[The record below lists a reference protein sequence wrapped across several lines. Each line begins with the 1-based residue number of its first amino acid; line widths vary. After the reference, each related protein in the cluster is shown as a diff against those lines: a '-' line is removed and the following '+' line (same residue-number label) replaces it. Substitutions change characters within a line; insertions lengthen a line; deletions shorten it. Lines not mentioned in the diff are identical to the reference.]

1 MPIVRSFSIAVAF
14 ALASAV
20 CTAVPVAAQFARP
33 SAVVLPERYHVEI
46 GGALWRPTPELLV
59 SSESLGIPGTT
70 IDGVGDLGFTRS
82 RFGELR
88 AVVRAA
94 RRHKLRVHYLP
105 IEYAAAATVER
116 TFVFNG
122 TTYRAGI
129 PVDSAFAWKTW
140 RLGYEYDFVSRE
152 RGYVGV
158 IAEVKHTDVKLAV
171 AAPLLAEEAQA
182 RVPVPAIGGIVRVYP
197 ADIVSITG
205 EVTGMNL
212 PGSLTQDDD
221 TAKYLDWDL
230 YLTVNVGRHAGLQV
244 GYRSIDLQYLA
255 DEDRGRL
262 THKGAY
268 IGGVVRF

>member
-1 MPIVRSFSIAVAF
+1 MPIRAF
-14 ALASAV
+14 TVSLALASIT
-20 CTAVPVAAQFARP
+20 CTAIPAAAQFGRP
-33 SAVVLPERYHVEI
+33 SAVLPAERYHIEVA
-46 GGALWRPTPELLV
+46 GALWRPTPELLV
-59 SSESLGIPGTT
+59 SSESLGIAGTT
-70 IDGVGDLGFTRS
+70 IDGVADLGFARS

-88 AVVRAA
+88 VVARAA
-94 RRHKLRVHYLP
+94 RKHKFRVHYLP
-105 IEYAAAATVER
+105 IDYAAATTVER

-122 TTYRAGI
+122 TIYRAGI

-171 AAPLLAEEAQA
+171 AAPLLAEEARA

-197 ADIVSITG
+197 AEAVSITG

-230 YLTVNVGRHAGLQV
+230 YVTVNVGRHAGLQV

-268 IGGVVRF
+268 VGGVVRF

>member
-1 MPIVRSFSIAVAF
+1 MLSVRSVVAPLSLSLVVC
-14 ALASAV
+14 LAGPA
-20 CTAVPVAAQFARP
+20 AAQLRGQTATVP
-33 SAVVLPERYHVEI
+33 AERYRIEI

-59 SSESLGIPGTT
+59 SSESLGIAGTT
-70 IDGVGDLGFTRS
+70 IDGVNDLGFVRS

-88 AVVRAA
+88 GVVRAA
-94 RRHKLRVHYLP
+94 RKHKFRVHYLP
-105 IEYAAAATVER
+105 IEYAAATTVER

-129 PVDSAFAWKTW
+129 PVDSTFAWTTW
-140 RLGYEYDFVSRE
+140 RLGYEYDFVFRE
-152 RGYVGV
+152 RGYIGL

-171 AAPLLAEEAQA
+171 AAPLLDEEARA

-197 ADIVSITG
+197 ADAVSITG

-212 PGSLTQDDD
+212 PGSITQDDD

-230 YLTVNVGRHAGLQV
+230 YVTVNVARHAGVQV